1 MPTFAEE
8 FLLLALSDPKGEFVR
23 EPPERFE
30 NVLAGAILM
39 DLALLTRIDT
49 DLDHLILINAAP
61 TGDPLLGKVLALI
74 QKHPDSKNTAYWVEE
89 IRYQVGDLQETL
101 VNRLIAQGKLKRE
114 EKKLLWIIPQ
124 KRYAVP
130 QGPEERE
137 VRQRIRETV
146 LNDDI
151 PDPRDVLL
159 ISLLVSCNL
168 IDRLFTR
175 EERGAV
181 RERVERIS
189 QMDLIGQAVFKTIL
203 QEIIMPISY

>member
-8 FLLLALSDPKGEFVR
+8 FLLLALSNPKGEFVR

-39 DLALLTRIDT
+39 DLALMTRIDT
-49 DLDHLILINAAP
+49 DLDHLILIDAAP
-61 TGDPLLGKVLALI
+61 TGDPLLDRVLALI
-74 QKHPDSKNTAYWVEE
+74 EKHPDSKSTAYWIEE
-89 IRYQVGDLQETL
+89 IRYHIGDLQETL
-101 VNRLIAQGKLKRE
+101 VGRLIDKGKLKRE
-114 EKKLLWIIPQ
+114 EKKLLGIIPQ

-137 VRQRIRETV
+137 VRERLRTTIISE
-146 LNDDI
+146 DI

-168 IDRLFTR
+168 VDRLFNR
-175 EERGAV
+175 EEREAV
-181 RERVERIS
+181 MDRV
-189 QMDLIGQAVFKTIL
+189 
-203 QEIIMPISY
+203 